1 MPHMPDD
8 DEGDIRYSLTE
19 IVLGLVAA
27 MLIAP
32 GVVWWIGTAIGVFR
46 ATWEAFR

>member
-19 IVLGLVAA
+19 IVLGLVASV
-27 MLIAP
+27 LIAP
-32 GVVWWIGTAIGVFR
+32 GVIWWIGKLVEIGRV
-46 ATWEAFR
+46 TLEAFQ